1 MSNVSPTAF
10 FRLKPKLLE
19 ATIVMVNTIMQAS
32 EEIILHYL
40 CLSKE
45 AIFILSVIDHFRAVR
60 LFVMLLQE
68 LTFMYSF
75 MMSSDLNV
83 QVSIRTEFVQ

>member
-45 AIFILSVIDHFRAVR
+45 AIFILNVIDHFRASATFCNASSEIDIYV
-60 LFVMLLQE
+60 FFCDE
-68 LTFMYSF
+68 L
-75 MMSSDLNV
+75 
-83 QVSIRTEFVQ
+83 